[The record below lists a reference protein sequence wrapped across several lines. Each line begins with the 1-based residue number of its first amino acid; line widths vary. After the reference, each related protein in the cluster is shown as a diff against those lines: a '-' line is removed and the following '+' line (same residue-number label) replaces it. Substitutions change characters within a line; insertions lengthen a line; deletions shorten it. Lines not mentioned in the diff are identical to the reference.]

1 MQRTTLMLMISC
13 LTSAAMAQQPETAHP
28 AGEKT
33 PEGMMVPMMTDAHMR
48 SRTPMGQGE
57 LVFNKTDHGFY
68 FFDGT
73 DWRPLLRAEPAPD
86 GKALHWVQQR
96 PGSETGGNGM
106 LKLSLGTSGFWDLT
120 GNAATDPATD
130 FIGTTDAQPLR
141 FRVNNAFSGQIGA
154 QTNALLSLGVLAG
167 AANTTG
173 TNNTFIG
180 AQAGLNT
187 TSGSGNTA
195 IGNGAGKA
203 NTTGQSSVF
212 VGNGAGLNSTGSFNC
227 FLGSNTG
234 VGVTTGANNT
244 FVGHNSGA
252 ATTIGAGNVCLGAN
266 AGQTAVLGS
275 NNTLLGT
282 NTDIFL
288 SGITNATAI
297 GDRATVSASNSVV
310 LGSVAGS
317 NGATSTVNVGIGV
330 IAPADRLH
338 VVGNIR
344 MVDGNQS
351 AGKVLTSD
359 ANGRASWQALPAGTI
374 DWGLS
379 GNAGTNPNTNFIG
392 TTDATDLRI
401 RTANAER
408 ITVTSAG
415 KVGIGTSTAINT
427 RLLVAGGISTS
438 PSNTFTLVAGT
449 NTITVGDRSFLRL
462 TTTTTSSLVLTDG
475 LNAGQ
480 MLFVEH
486 VGTSG
491 SISVTDLTSNCNLQA
506 NRSMGPSDM
515 LTLLWDGVDWIE
527 VNFANN

>member
-1 MQRTTLMLMISC
+1 MNRTLFLLAFGGILNVALAQERVAKNPGGMLVPMMNDARMRESV
-13 LTSAAMAQQPETAHP
+13 PEGNGQLVFNTTEHGFYWFTGTDWEPLLVAHP
-28 AGEKT
+28 ASG
-33 PEGMMVPMMTDAHMR
+33 G
-48 SRTPMGQGE
+48 
-57 LVFNKTDHGFY
+57 HGIE
-68 FFDGT
+68 
-73 DWRPLLRAEPAPD
+73 WS
-86 GKALHWVQQR
+86 VQR
-96 PGSETGGNGM
+96 PGKTGGDAGI
-106 LKLSLGTSGFWDLT
+106 LKLSTGTSGFWDLT

-154 QTNALLSLGVLAG
+154 QPNALLSLGALAG

-234 VGVTTGANNT
+234 LGVTTGANNT

-297 GDRATVSASNSVV
+297 GDRATVSASNSMV

-392 TTDATDLRI
+392 TTDAVDFRI
-401 RTANAER
+401 RTANTNR
-408 ITVTSAG
+408 ITVSSAG
-415 KVGIGTSTAINT
+415 KVGIGNIA
-427 RLLVAGGISTS
+427 ASTS
-438 PSNTFTLVAGT
+438 LQVNGGFAMEAGAILSLGAGT
-449 NTITVGDRSFLRL
+449 SLITVGDRSFVRASALL
-462 TTTTTSSLVLTDG
+462 NPTALNFTNGLVV
-475 LNAGQ
+475 GQ
-480 MLFVEH
+480 MLLVQNA
-486 VGTSG
+486 GG
-491 SISVTDLTSNCNLQA
+491 SSAQNLTIADNAATSNCNLSVA
-506 NRSMGPSDM
+506 RTLGPGDTI
-515 LTLLWDGVDWIE
+515 TLLWDGNDWLE
-527 VNFANN
+527 MAFSNN